1 MDIYRLVSDLKF
13 VNQIGKTLNLDE
25 KLKLELSLPKI
36 NEENKYD
43 QVLFWGKIEG
53 SGADYYIALALQFQN
68 FYEFPHKTFFYRL
81 YFFFHS

>member
-1 MDIYRLVSDLKF
+1 MDIFRLVSDLKF

-53 SGADYYIALALQFQN
+53 SVADYYIALALQFQN
-68 FYEFPHKTFFYRL
+68 FYEFPHKTFFYR
-81 YFFFHS
+81 